1 VNGRRQ
7 AGFTLLEVA
16 LALAILGA
24 GVVTVLQLFS
34 ASLQLQSRAS
44 RQTRVVLLARAG
56 MDGMLARQDLVNS
69 SVTMPMDEQGFTA
82 RLDVEDALPEDGF
95 VVPPNL
101 DADAVPLVP
110 KRLTVTVT
118 WQDTSGPK
126 EYVLRTLRLVPALED
141 A

>member
-1 VNGRRQ
+1 MRSRRP

-24 GVVTVLQLFS
+24 GVVTCLQIFS
-34 ASLQLQSRAS
+34 ASLQLQDRAS

-56 MDGMLARQDLVNS
+56 MDGMLTRQDLSNS
-69 SVTMPMDEQGFTA
+69 SVTLPTDEQGFTT

-95 VVPPNL
+95 TLPEGLDPNS
-101 DADAVPLVP
+101 VSLVP

-118 WQDTSGPK
+118 WQDASGPK
-126 EYVLRTLRLVPALED
+126 EYVLRTLRLVPREEF
-141 A
+141 

>member
-1 VNGRRQ
+1 MNGRRQ

-24 GVVTVLQLFS
+24 GVVTCLQLFS

-69 SVTMPMDEQGFTA
+69 SVTMPMDEQGFTT

-101 DADAVPLVP
+101 DAAAVPLVP

-141 A
+141 V